1 MCQFLADALVTGI
14 VEASTPAVETEI
26 PGEAIVSILNG
37 DTPVSTRS
45 LAILAASALP
55 AIR

>member
-1 MCQFLADALVTGI
+1 MRQFLAYALVAGI

-37 DTPVSTRS
+37 DAPGI
-45 LAILAASALP
+45 A
-55 AIR
+55 